1 ILKKISV
8 QVVGDLNAVT
18 MKLGCVPMAWVLYI
32 PSALLWAA
40 NLLVA
45 ASFETLRCEGPIST
59 EESDC
64 HMDDDL
70 NDPRESDFQVK
81 GYTFSEPFHLIVS
94 YGPSRSATSPTLNPA
109 SQKPAAPET
118 TSTEPPGSPPPL
130 STPSSEHP
138 GFSSP
143 DPHLHHQMSILLK
156 LMQDVRALLGHLV
169 IELRD
174 LSGHLKPKT
183 TKFPVK

>member
-1 ILKKISV
+1 
-8 QVVGDLNAVT
+8 
-18 MKLGCVPMAWVLYI
+18 MKLSCVPMAWALYI
-32 PSALLWAA
+32 PSAVLWEAH
-40 NLLVA
+40 LLVA
-45 ASFETLRCEGPIST
+45 ASFETLQCEGPVST
-59 EESDC
+59 EKSNC

-70 NDPRESDFQVK
+70 KDPRETDYQVK

-94 YGPSRSATSPTLNPA
+94 YGPSSSAESPTLNPA
-109 SQKPAAPET
+109 PQKLAAPET
-118 TSTEPPGSPPPL
+118 TSKETPGPLPPL
-130 STPSSEHP
+130 ATPSEHR

-174 LSGHLKPKT
+174 LSGHLKPET
-183 TKFPVK
+183 TKAPVK

>member
-40 NLLVA
+40 NLLV
-45 ASFETLRCEGPIST
+45 
-59 EESDC
+59 
-64 HMDDDL
+64 
-70 NDPRESDFQVK
+70 
-81 GYTFSEPFHLIVS
+81 
-94 YGPSRSATSPTLNPA
+94 GPSRSATSPTLNPA